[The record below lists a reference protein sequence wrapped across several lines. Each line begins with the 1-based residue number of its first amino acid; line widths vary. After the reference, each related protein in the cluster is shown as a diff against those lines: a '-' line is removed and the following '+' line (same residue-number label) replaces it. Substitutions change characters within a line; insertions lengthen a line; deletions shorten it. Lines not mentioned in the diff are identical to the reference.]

1 MNTMLLVLAV
11 GLFVLAFLI
20 LILPLSRR
28 GGRDTYC
35 AKEREHMPPE
45 IGGGVLVLSEETVRT
60 RHPAKI
66 VAKPDQVYLSPEGQL
81 VPVENKTRKISRV
94 YDYDKAELAV
104 QAFALRHGRTG
115 KLKRYP
121 VADHGYVAIR
131 VEGRPPT
138 YHRVELLSDEAIIS
152 MRHRRLALEQGSV
165 PPSAAASPRICQKCS
180 KAATC
185 PRIQAMH

>member
-1 MNTMLLVLAV
+1 MNTVLLVLAV
-11 GLFVLAFLI
+11 GLFLLALLI
-20 LILPLSRR
+20 FILPPSR
-28 GGRDTYC
+28 GGGKGTYC

-66 VAKPDQVYLSPEGQL
+66 VAKPDQVYLTPDGLL

-94 YDYDKAELAV
+94 YDYDRAELAV

-115 KLKRYP
+115 RLKRYP
-121 VADHGYVAIR
+121 VANHGYVAIR
-131 VEGRPPT
+131 IDGRPPA
-138 YHRVELLSDEAIIS
+138 YHRVELLSDEAIVS
-152 MRHRRLALEQGSV
+152 MRQRRLALEQGIV
-165 PPSAAASPRICQKCS
+165 APSAASSPRICQKCS

-185 PRIQAMH
+185 PRFQTIH